1 MILKLLSAI
10 ILLLSAV
17 DAYFYVPNFMS
28 SLPFKGGMATAT
40 RNNNTLIMFGG
51 ENATNSYT
59 NELYQLSQVSNT
71 FDWQILQQNNPPP
84 GTLYGQAVITNNNND
99 MYLLGGMTNATNNLN
114 VPLQNYHFSFASNT
128 WTASPNNNA
137 TISNTTVLPRNR
149 KLFSATYDNQ
159 NKVYI
164 YGGSVSNNETFGDF
178 YSLDLTT
185 QQYTALPNPPILR
198 YGHTGSLLSDG
209 RIVFIGGVY
218 QANSSSAP
226 DLAPMN
232 VVYVFD
238 PRSNQWGVEKVSLS
252 GTVIPSSRT
261 SHSAVVT
268 SDDRIII
275 FGGDNG
281 LIQRSRMYLNAIAIL
296 DTKNWTWSVPPI
308 DGIPPSR
315 RSYASAGL
323 LNGNHLTVAFGSG
336 LNTYYNDINVMDMST
351 NKWIQS
357 FTPTEEANSGVSAG
371 IIAGVTVACVA
382 LLIIILFLLWKFQGY
397 VRWFF
402 KRVHRDIWKPRTGEP
417 LWAETTRIIFQI
429 FLLFIF
435 CVFLAFVIRQAIKSP
450 NITQTIQE
458 SASSVDVPDVR
469 FCFDGFP
476 QYPPTDIRT
485 LGISCATDN
494 GYSCSQFIQPLDMS
508 VFQPVYADNLG
519 PVNCYMFR
527 APSDF
532 VLTSTSGA
540 NNGSRLLF
548 NMWGDQSITFGRVH
562 VSVYPKQMN
571 PNVATY
577 SINDTISSLMSE
589 ANVLNWQNAERNDLQ
604 ATNVFDIQ
612 PSTYSS
618 LAYNLIDHQY
628 LQDVGWNYV
637 GFLPITNST
646 PEIETFFRQ
655 ESPNPNYVFTHADL
669 GLIAVYP
676 AAFVEN
682 VRREVKMY
690 TLVNALGFVGGI
702 FGLLVAVQA
711 WLFGFR
717 PRSPWGVVQRWSVG
731 NMKRSLLKGL
741 QSKFKISESGVPLV
755 HPVHHRFSV
764 TDFNNLD
771 YDEPE
776 TQRINR
782 VEERMQMLEMLFK
795 AYYVD
800 DEVFRSLDD
809 ANKAGEL
816 SRMVDNQHY
825 RPGNFNDSGRFAS
838 GSFANAPRTE
848 KMMDDGFNM
857 GSTGKSNP
865 GYHSFNRHDTD
876 QSSASNIPL
885 TQTRHQHAPPYQPN
899 TTVQMQDHDL

>member
-1 MILKLLSAI
+1 M
-10 ILLLSAV
+10 
-17 DAYFYVPNFMS
+17 
-28 SLPFKGGMATAT
+28 
-40 RNNNTLIMFGG
+40 
-51 ENATNSYT
+51 
-59 NELYQLSQVSNT
+59 
-71 FDWQILQQNNPPP
+71 
-84 GTLYGQAVITNNNND
+84 
-99 MYLLGGMTNATNNLN
+99 
-114 VPLQNYHFSFASNT
+114 
-128 WTASPNNNA
+128 
-137 TISNTTVLPRNR
+137 
-149 KLFSATYDNQ
+149 
-159 NKVYI
+159 
-164 YGGSVSNNETFGDF
+164 
-178 YSLDLTT
+178 
-185 QQYTALPNPPILR
+185 
-198 YGHTGSLLSDG
+198 
-209 RIVFIGGVY
+209 
-218 QANSSSAP
+218 
-226 DLAPMN
+226 
-232 VVYVFD
+232 
-238 PRSNQWGVEKVSLS
+238 
-252 GTVIPSSRT
+252 
-261 SHSAVVT
+261 
-268 SDDRIII
+268 
-275 FGGDNG
+275 
-281 LIQRSRMYLNAIAIL
+281 
-296 DTKNWTWSVPPI
+296 
-308 DGIPPSR
+308 
-315 RSYASAGL
+315 
-323 LNGNHLTVAFGSG
+323 
-336 LNTYYNDINVMDMST
+336 
-351 NKWIQS
+351 
-357 FTPTEEANSGVSAG
+357 
-371 IIAGVTVACVA
+371 
-382 LLIIILFLLWKFQGY
+382 
-397 VRWFF
+397 
-402 KRVHRDIWKPRTGEP
+402 
-417 LWAETTRIIFQI
+417 
-429 FLLFIF
+429 
-435 CVFLAFVIRQAIKSP
+435 
-450 NITQTIQE
+450 
-458 SASSVDVPDVR
+458 
-469 FCFDGFP
+469 
-476 QYPPTDIRT
+476 
-485 LGISCATDN
+485 SCATDN
-494 GYSCSQFIQPLDMS
+494 GYSCTQFIQPLDMS

-519 PVNCYMFR
+519 PVHCYMFR

-548 NMWGDQSITFGRVH
+548 NMWGDQTITYGRVH

-571 PNVATY
+571 PNIATY
-577 SINDTISSLMSE
+577 NINDTISSLMSE
-589 ANVLNWQNAERNDLQ
+589 ASVLNWQINERNDLQ

-646 PEIETFFRQ
+646 PEIETFFRS
-655 ESPNPNYVFTHADL
+655 ESPNPNYMATHADL
-669 GLIAVYP
+669 GLIAVFP
-676 AAFVEN
+676 ASFVDN

-731 NMKRSLLKGL
+731 NMKRSLLQGL

-816 SRMVDNQHY
+816 SRMVDNQQF
-825 RPGNFNDSGRFAS
+825 RPGNFNDSGRFPT
-838 GSFANAPRTE
+838 GSYTNAPRTE

-857 GSTGKSNP
+857 GSSGKPSP
-865 GYHSFNRHDTD
+865 AGYHSFNRHDTD